1 MFGDKEKDFS
11 EALRLLKDGKRI
23 YRKGWNGNQIS
34 FDPAMYIWLSRGG
47 VLRREEVKPTD
58 ENMVKALGRNN
69 QIEVKAAI
77 VMRTANGKLIL
88 SWHPTADDILA
99 SDWMEV
105 D

>member
-34 FDPAMYIWLSRGG
+34 FDPAMYIWLDKGYTLKRGD
-47 VLRREEVKPTD
+47 VNT

-69 QIEVKAAI
+69 QIEVRAAI
-77 VMRTANGKLIL
+77 VMRTADGKLIL
-88 SWHPTADDILA
+88 SWHPTADDVLA
-99 SDWMEV
+99 NDWMVV